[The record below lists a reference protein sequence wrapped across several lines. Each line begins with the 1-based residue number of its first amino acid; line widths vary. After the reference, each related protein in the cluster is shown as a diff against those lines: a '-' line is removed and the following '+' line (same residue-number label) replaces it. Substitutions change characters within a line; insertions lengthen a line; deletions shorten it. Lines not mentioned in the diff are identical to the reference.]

1 VSNRRAPI
9 NSKDRIV
16 IRSVRR
22 KQPDISK
29 IARAVIGLALEQAAR
44 EAAAQQQGPATA
56 PQTRAS
62 GKPSHPAKQGSEHDA

>member
-1 VSNRRAPI
+1 MSKRRAPT

-44 EAAAQQQGPATA
+44 EAAAQQQSSATA
-56 PQTRAS
+56 SQTTVS
-62 GKPSHPAKQGSEHDA
+62 GRSSRPAKQGSEPDA

>member
-1 VSNRRAPI
+1 MSNRRAPT

-44 EAAAQQQGPATA
+44 EAAAQQQGPDTASQATD
-56 PQTRAS
+56 S
-62 GKPSHPAKQGSEHDA
+62 GSPSHPARQGSEHDV

>member
-1 VSNRRAPI
+1 VSNRRTPTS
-9 NSKDRIV
+9 NNNRIV

-44 EAAAQQQGPATA
+44 EAAAQQHSSDSASQASLTGGPGT
-56 PQTRAS
+56 PDEK
-62 GKPSHPAKQGSEHDA
+62 GK